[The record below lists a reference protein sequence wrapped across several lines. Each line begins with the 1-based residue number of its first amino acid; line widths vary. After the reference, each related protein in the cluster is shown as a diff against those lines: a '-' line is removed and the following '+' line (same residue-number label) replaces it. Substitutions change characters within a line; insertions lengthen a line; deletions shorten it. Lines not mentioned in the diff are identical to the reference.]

1 MNYIYNNEPSRRSL
15 LERFIRYV
23 RVWTTSNSEAADNGV
38 IPSTERQWEL
48 ARMLESELKELG
60 LSDVQVTDKC
70 FVYGRLDGEQH
81 SDGIIL
87 LSHLDTS
94 EAVTGENV
102 NPIIETT
109 DADTI
114 IRTDGKT
121 LLGGDDKSGIAA
133 IMTMLEYLKNNPQ
146 IQHCPIEVMFT
157 PDEETGTGIG
167 SVPLELIRAKAGLT
181 IDGSAEGELEC
192 ECFNAAEATVTFTG
206 KAIHPGY
213 AKSGGLVNPL
223 LIMNDF
229 IAALPADHRPE
240 TTDGYEG
247 YIYAESAKANPDSA
261 ELKIILRSFSQTE
274 LASFKKLIQNEA
286 AALQTKYSVP
296 VTVSIKDQYQNM
308 KEIIDQHPSF
318 LEKLTAAYRA
328 AGIEPTFRP
337 IRGGTDGARL
347 SFMGIPTP
355 NVFDGAHDF
364 HSRLE
369 WASLNE
375 MCRAA
380 DVLVNYVKV

>member
-1 MNYIYNNEPSRRSL
+1 MNYIYNNETYRRSL
-15 LERFIRYV
+15 PERFIRYV
-23 RVWTTSNSEAADNGV
+23 RVWTTSDSEAADNGV
-38 IPSTERQWEL
+38 IPSTERQWNL

-87 LSHLDTS
+87 MAHLDTS

-133 IMTMLEYLKNNPQ
+133 IMTMLEYLKDNPQ

-181 IDGSAEGELEC
+181 VDGSAEGELEC

-286 AALQTKYSVP
+286 AALQAKYSVP
-296 VTVSIKDQYQNM
+296 ITVTIKDQYQNM

-380 DVLVNYVKV
+380 DVLVNYVGR

>member
-1 MNYIYNNEPSRRSL
+1 MNYIYNNETYRRSL
-15 LERFIRYV
+15 PERFIRYV
-23 RVWTTSNSEAADNGV
+23 RVWTTSDSEAADNGV
-38 IPSTERQWEL
+38 IPSTERQWNL

-87 LSHLDTS
+87 LAHLDTS

-133 IMTMLEYLKNNPQ
+133 IMTMLEYLKDNPQ

-181 IDGSAEGELEC
+181 VDGSAEGELEC

-229 IAALPADHRPE
+229 IAALPTDHRPE

-286 AALQTKYSVP
+286 AALQAKYSVP
-296 VTVSIKDQYQNM
+296 ITVTIKDQYQNM

-380 DVLVNYVKV
+380 DVLVNYVGR

>member
-1 MNYIYNNEPSRRSL
+1 MNYIYNNETYRRSL

-23 RVWTTSNSEAADNGV
+23 RVWTTSDSEAADNGV
-38 IPSTERQWEL
+38 IPSTERQWDL

-70 FVYGRLDGEQH
+70 FVYGRLDSEQH

-133 IMTMLEYLKNNPQ
+133 IMTMLEYLKDNPQ

-167 SVPLELIRAKAGLT
+167 SVPLELIRAKTGLT
-181 IDGSAEGELEC
+181 VDGSAEGELEC

-274 LASFKKLIQNEA
+274 LASFKELIQNEA
-286 AALQTKYSVP
+286 AALQAKYSVP
-296 VTVSIKDQYQNM
+296 VTVAIKDQYQNM

-318 LEKLTAAYRA
+318 LDKLTAAYRA

-380 DVLVNYVKV
+380 DVLVNCVGR

>member
-1 MNYIYNNEPSRRSL
+1 MNYIYNNETYRRSL

-38 IPSTERQWEL
+38 IPSTERQWDL

-70 FVYGRLDGEQH
+70 FVYGRLDGESH

-114 IRTDGKT
+114 IRTDDKT

-133 IMTMLEYLKNNPQ
+133 IMTMLEYLKDNPQ

-274 LASFKKLIQNEA
+274 LASFKELIQNEA
-286 AALQTKYSVP
+286 AALQAKYSVP
-296 VTVSIKDQYQNM
+296 VTVAIKDQYQNM
-308 KEIIDQHPSF
+308 KSIIDQHPSF
-318 LEKLTAAYRA
+318 LDKLTAAYRA
-328 AGIEPTFRP
+328 AGIKPTFRP

>member
-1 MNYIYNNEPSRRSL
+1 MNYIYNNETYRRSL
-15 LERFIRYV
+15 QERFIRYV

-38 IPSTERQWEL
+38 IPSTERQWDL

-133 IMTMLEYLKNNPQ
+133 IMTMLEYLKDNPQ

-167 SVPLELIRAKAGLT
+167 SVPLELIRAKAG
-181 IDGSAEGELEC
+181 C
-192 ECFNAAEATVTFTG
+192 
-206 KAIHPGY
+206 
-213 AKSGGLVNPL
+213 
-223 LIMNDF
+223 
-229 IAALPADHRPE
+229 
-240 TTDGYEG
+240 
-247 YIYAESAKANPDSA
+247 
-261 ELKIILRSFSQTE
+261 
-274 LASFKKLIQNEA
+274 
-286 AALQTKYSVP
+286 
-296 VTVSIKDQYQNM
+296 
-308 KEIIDQHPSF
+308 
-318 LEKLTAAYRA
+318 
-328 AGIEPTFRP
+328 
-337 IRGGTDGARL
+337 
-347 SFMGIPTP
+347 
-355 NVFDGAHDF
+355 
-364 HSRLE
+364 
-369 WASLNE
+369 
-375 MCRAA
+375 
-380 DVLVNYVKV
+380 

>member
-1 MNYIYNNEPSRRSL
+1 MNYIYNNETYRHSL

-70 FVYGRLDGEQH
+70 FVYGRLDSESH
-81 SDGIIL
+81 SDGIVL

-114 IRTDGKT
+114 IRTDDKT

-133 IMTMLEYLKNNPQ
+133 IMTMLEYLKDNPQ

>member
-1 MNYIYNNEPSRRSL
+1 MNYIYNNETYRRSL
-15 LERFIRYV
+15 QERFIRYV
-23 RVWTTSNSEAADNGV
+23 RVWTTSNSEAADNGI
-38 IPSTERQWEL
+38 IPSTERQWDL

-133 IMTMLEYLKNNPQ
+133 IMTMLEYLKDNPQ

-192 ECFNAAEATVTFTG
+192 ECFNAAEAIVTFTG

-261 ELKIILRSFSQTE
+261 ELKIILRSFSKTE

-286 AALQTKYSVP
+286 ATLQAKYSVP
-296 VTVSIKDQYQNM
+296 VTVAIKDQYQNM

-318 LEKLTAAYRA
+318 LDKLTAAYRA

-364 HSRLE
+364 HSRSE

-380 DVLVNYVKV
+380 DVLVNCVKV

>member
-1 MNYIYNNEPSRRSL
+1 MNYIYNSKEYRRSL

-23 RVWTTSNSEAADNGV
+23 RVWTTSDSEAADKGI
-38 IPSTERQWEL
+38 IPSTERQWDL

-60 LSDVQVTDKC
+60 LSDVQITDKC
-70 FVYGRLDGEQH
+70 FVYGRLDGEPH
-81 SDGIIL
+81 SEGVIL

-109 DADTI
+109 NSDTI

-133 IMTMLEYLKNNPQ
+133 IMTMLEYLKDNSQ
-146 IQHCPIEVMFT
+146 MQHCPIEVMFT

-167 SVPLELIRAKAGLT
+167 SVPLELIRAKTGLT
-181 IDGSAEGELEC
+181 VDGSAEGELEC
-192 ECFNAAEATVTFTG
+192 ECFNAAEATVIFTG

-213 AKSGGLVNPL
+213 AKNGGLVNPL

-261 ELKIILRSFSQTE
+261 ELKILLRSFSQTE
-274 LASFKKLIQNEA
+274 LVSFKELIQNEA
-286 AALQTKYSVP
+286 AALQAKYSVP
-296 VTVSIKDQYQNM
+296 VTVTIKDQYQNM
-308 KEIIDQHPSF
+308 KQIIDQHPSF
-318 LEKLTAAYRA
+318 LDKLTAAYRA
-328 AGIEPTFRP
+328 AGVEPTFRP

-355 NVFDGAHDF
+355 NIFDGAHDF
-364 HSRLE
+364 HSRSE

-375 MCRAA
+375 MCRAS

>member
-1 MNYIYNNEPSRRSL
+1 MNYIYNNEIYRRSL

-23 RVWTTSNSEAADNGV
+23 RVWTTSDSEAADNGV
-38 IPSTERQWEL
+38 IPSTERQWDL
-48 ARMLESELKELG
+48 ARMLESELKDLG

-70 FVYGRLDGEQH
+70 FVYGHLNGESH

-87 LSHLDTS
+87 LAHLDTS

-133 IMTMLEYLKNNPQ
+133 IMTMLEYLKDNPEMS
-146 IQHCPIEVMFT
+146 HRPIEVMFT

-167 SVPLELIRAKAGLT
+167 SVPLELIKAKTGLT
-181 IDGSAEGELEC
+181 VDGSAEGELEC
-192 ECFNAAEATVTFTG
+192 ECFNAAEATVSITG

-213 AKSGGLVNPL
+213 AKSGGLINPL
-223 LIMNDF
+223 LIMSDF

-247 YIYAESAKANPDSA
+247 YIYAESAKANPDGA

-274 LASFKKLIQNEA
+274 LTSFKELIQQTA
-286 AALQTKYSVP
+286 AALQAKYSVP
-296 VTVSIKDQYQNM
+296 ISVQIKDQYQNM
-308 KEIIDQHPSF
+308 KSVIDKYPQFMDDII
-318 LEKLTAAYRA
+318 AAYRA
-328 AGIEPTFRP
+328 AGVEPTFRP

-364 HSRLE
+364 HSRSE

-375 MCRAA
+375 MCRSA
-380 DVLVNYVKV
+380 DVLVNYVKI

>member
-1 MNYIYNNEPSRRSL
+1 MNYIYNNETYRRSL

-23 RVWTTSNSEAADNGV
+23 RVWTTSNSEAADNGI
-38 IPSTERQWEL
+38 IPSTERQWDL

-109 DADTI
+109 DSDTI

-133 IMTMLEYLKNNPQ
+133 IMTMLEYLKDNPQ

-167 SVPLELIRAKAGLT
+167 SVPLELIRAKTGLT
-181 IDGSAEGELEC
+181 VDGSAEGELEC
-192 ECFNAAEATVTFTG
+192 ECFNAAEAIVTFTG

-247 YIYAESAKANPDSA
+247 YIYAESAKANPDGA

-274 LASFKKLIQNEA
+274 LASFKELIQNEA
-286 AALQTKYSVP
+286 AALQAKYSVP
-296 VTVSIKDQYQNM
+296 VTVTIKDQYQNM

-318 LEKLTAAYRA
+318 LDKLTAAYRA

-355 NVFDGAHDF
+355 NIFDGAHDF

-380 DVLVNYVKV
+380 DVLVNYVEE

>member
-1 MNYIYNNEPSRRSL
+1 MNYIYNNEIYRRSL

-38 IPSTERQWEL
+38 IPSTERQWDL

-60 LSDVQVTDKC
+60 LSDVHVTDKC

-133 IMTMLEYLKNNPQ
+133 IMTMLEYLKDNPQ

-167 SVPLELIRAKAGLT
+167 SVQLELIRAKAGLT
-181 IDGSAEGELEC
+181 VDGSAEGELEC

-274 LASFKKLIQNEA
+274 LASFKELIQNEA
-286 AALQTKYSVP
+286 AALQAKYSVP
-296 VTVSIKDQYQNM
+296 ITVSIKDQYQNM
-308 KEIIDQHPSF
+308 KEIIDQHPAF

>member
-1 MNYIYNNEPSRRSL
+1 MNYIYNNEIYRRSL

-38 IPSTERQWEL
+38 IPSTERQWDL

-70 FVYGRLDGEQH
+70 FVYGRLDGESH

-109 DADTI
+109 DSDTI

-133 IMTMLEYLKNNPQ
+133 IMTMLEYLKDNPQ
-146 IQHCPIEVMFT
+146 IHHCPIEVMFT

-181 IDGSAEGELEC
+181 VDGSAEGELEC

-274 LASFKKLIQNEA
+274 LASFKELIQNEA
-286 AALQTKYSVP
+286 AALQAKYSVP
-296 VTVSIKDQYQNM
+296 ITVTIKDQYQNM
-308 KEIIDQHPSF
+308 KSIIDQHPSF
-318 LEKLTAAYRA
+318 LDKLTAAYRA
-328 AGIEPTFRP
+328 AGIKPTFRP

-364 HSRLE
+364 HSRSE

-380 DVLVNYVKV
+380 DVLVNCVEE

>member
-1 MNYIYNNEPSRRSL
+1 MNYIYNNETYRRSL
-15 LERFIRYV
+15 PERFIRYV
-23 RVWTTSNSEAADNGV
+23 RVWTTSDSEAADNGV
-38 IPSTERQWEL
+38 IPSTERQWNL

-87 LSHLDTS
+87 LAHLDTS

-133 IMTMLEYLKNNPQ
+133 IMTMLEYLKDNPQ

-181 IDGSAEGELEC
+181 VDGSAEGELEC

-286 AALQTKYSVP
+286 AALQAKYSVP
-296 VTVSIKDQYQNM
+296 ITVTIKDQYQNM

-380 DVLVNYVKV
+380 DVLVNYVGR

>member
-1 MNYIYNNEPSRRSL
+1 MNYIYNNEIYRRSL

-38 IPSTERQWEL
+38 IPSTERQWDL

-70 FVYGRLDGEQH
+70 FVYGRLDGESH

-133 IMTMLEYLKNNPQ
+133 IMTMLEYLKDNPQ

-167 SVPLELIRAKAGLT
+167 SVPLELIRAKTGLT
-181 IDGSAEGELEC
+181 VDGSAEGELEC

-274 LASFKKLIQNEA
+274 LASFKELIQNEA
-286 AALQTKYSVP
+286 AALQAKYSVP
-296 VTVSIKDQYQNM
+296 VTVAIKDQYQNM
-308 KEIIDQHPSF
+308 KSIIDQHPSF
-318 LEKLTAAYRA
+318 LDKLTAAYRA

-364 HSRLE
+364 HSRSE

-380 DVLVNYVKV
+380 DVLMNYVKI